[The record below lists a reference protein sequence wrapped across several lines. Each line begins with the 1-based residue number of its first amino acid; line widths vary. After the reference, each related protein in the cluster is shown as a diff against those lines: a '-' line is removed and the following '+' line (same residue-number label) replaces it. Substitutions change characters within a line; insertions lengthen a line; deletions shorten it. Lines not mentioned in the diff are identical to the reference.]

1 LVNDIKFR
9 VPGFGFMVL
18 GVGLVLLEPSPY
30 LFEQIR
36 IAASARGGLELLKKS
51 KVNRKGSENF
61 RWKP

>member
-1 LVNDIKFR
+1 
-9 VPGFGFMVL
+9 MVL